1 MIRLK
6 NINHTPKVT
15 PVSETYTLSLLDG
28 TTIDKDS
35 QISQLTFGNYDNIS
49 NAEVTADDLTF
60 GSGGSITFTGNSAVY
75 QGQTGYSWAPSP
87 TNQNNQVGVTTD
99 YLAATNGNDLT
110 MTFGGPQIFFGILWG
125 SVSDGNT
132 LTFMNGGTVVAVINS
147 STLTTDYGASD
158 QGNYF
163 VSINIPGGYTSVV
176 ASSGSGGFE
185 FTDVSYADQVISD
198 SDLTSGSGVHQVT
211 PFDTANDAYLCF
223 LEGTMIAVP
232 DGSIA
237 VETLAPGALVMTAA
251 GNAEPVRW
259 IGKRSVHSRFAD
271 PLRAYPVRITAD
283 ALADGVPARDLL
295 VTDAHALLV
304 DDILIQAGALVN
316 GHSVRRETHM
326 PEIFTY
332 YHVELASHDLILAEN
347 APAETFVDNADR
359 AHFDNWDTHP
369 DHGTITEMDLPRA
382 KSTRQLPMA
391 MRRQLGLN
399 KFAVA

>member
-1 MIRLK
+1 M
-6 NINHTPKVT
+6 

-28 TTIDKDS
+28 TTIAKDS
-35 QISQLTFGNYDNIS
+35 QISQLTFGNYGGITD
-49 NAEVTADDLTF
+49 AEVTADDLTF
-60 GSGGSITFTGNSAVY
+60 GSGGSGGSITFTGNSAVY

-87 TNQNNQVGVTTD
+87 TNQNNQIAVTND
-99 YLAATNGNDLT
+99 YLAATGGYDLT

-125 SVSDGNT
+125 SMNGGNT
-132 LTFMNGGTVVAVINS
+132 LTFYNGTTVAAVITS
-147 STLTTDYGASD
+147 SDLFASPYGATSE
-158 QGNYF
+158 GNYF
-163 VSINIPGGYTSVV
+163 VSINIAGGYTSVV
-176 ASSGSGGFE
+176 ASSSSGGFE
-185 FTDVSYADQVISD
+185 FTDVSYADQIISD
-198 SDLTSGSGVHQVT
+198 EDLTSGSGVHQII
-211 PFDTANDAYLCF
+211 PFDTVSDSYLCF

-232 DGSIA
+232 DGSATI
-237 VETLAPGALVMTAA
+237 ESLQPGALVMTTA
-251 GNAEPVRW
+251 GNAAPVRW

-271 PLRAYPVRITAD
+271 PLRAYPVRITAG

-347 APAETFVDNADR
+347 APAETFVDNAGR

-382 KSTRQLPMA
+382 KSARQIPAATLARLLARCAPQA
-391 MRRQLGLN
+391 
-399 KFAVA
+399 A